1 MLSQISLFQDLS
13 PEEQLQLEQLGSSTW
28 LELGE
33 ILFEQGDEGKY
44 FYVLL
49 EGEIRISRKIQGR
62 EFTLTTYGSG
72 MFFGEVPILAGVPY
86 FGEGK
91 AIERCHIFLLQED
104 DFWQTLMLYPSVRK
118 VVLGLMAK
126 RMEDVQIR
134 SQYREKLA
142 ALGTLAAGLAHELNN
157 PASAARRTA
166 EQLRDAIQNRHSFS
180 LKHIEERL
188 TSTQFAYLLRLRND
202 AIEHTTKSCRF
213 EPLMQIDLEE
223 EMADWLEEYDI
234 ANGRKLAS
242 TLVAGGLDVDQLE
255 AISGQVPNNILG
267 DVLTWLGLTLA
278 ELNALNVL
286 DNSTTRI
293 SKLILAFK
301 AYSYMDQPH
310 LRKEDVDLHEGLED
324 TLTILGY
331 KLRKNSVPI
340 VREYASNL
348 PRVRANGSALNQVW
362 TNLIDNAIDA
372 LGAQGI
378 IWVRTSAEKDHVFVE
393 IADNGSGI
401 PSEIQRR
408 IFDPFFT
415 TKEIG
420 KGTGIG
426 LNLVHRIVVAEH
438 NGDIHCFSEPGCT
451 SFRVSLPINVTL
463 PAQA

>member
-13 PEEQLQLEQLGSSTW
+13 PEEQLKLEQLGSSTW
-28 LELGE
+28 LESGE
-33 ILFEQGDEGKY
+33 ILFKQGDEGKY
-44 FYVLL
+44 FYLLL
-49 EGEIRISRKIQGR
+49 EGEIRISRKIHGR
-62 EFTLTTYGSG
+62 EFTLTTYGTG

-104 DFWQTLMLYPSVRK
+104 DFWQTLMLCPSVRK
-118 VVLGLMAK
+118 TVLGLMAK

-166 EQLRDAIQNRHSFS
+166 EQLRNAIQTRHALS
-180 LKHIEERL
+180 LKHIEQRL
-188 TSTQFAYLLRLRND
+188 TPAQFNYLLQLRDD

-213 EPLMQIDLEE
+213 EPLMQIDLEDE
-223 EMADWLEEYDI
+223 LTDWLKEHGI
-234 ANGRKLAS
+234 ARGWRLAS
-242 TLVAGGLDVDQLE
+242 TLVAGGVGVEQLE
-255 AISGQVPNNILG
+255 AISEQVTIDVFG
-267 DVLTWLGLTLA
+267 DALTWLGVTLA
-278 ELNALNVL
+278 ELNALSVL
-286 DNSTTRI
+286 ENTTTRI
-293 SKLILAFK
+293 SKLIVAFK

-331 KLRKNSVPI
+331 KLRKKGVSV
-340 VREYASNL
+340 VREYAQNL
-348 PRVRANGSALNQVW
+348 PRVQANGSALNQVW

-372 LGAQGI
+372 LGKQGI

-393 IADNGSGI
+393 IVDNGSGI
-401 PSEIQRR
+401 PLEMQPR

-420 KGTGIG
+420 QGTGIG
-426 LNLVHRIVVAEH
+426 LNLAHRIVVAEH
-438 NGDIHCFSEPGCT
+438 NGDINCFSEPGCT